1 MNDGILSQEEID
13 ALLRGDS
20 PASNSDKAVN
30 LINDFEKD
38 TLGEIGN
45 ISMGTAATT
54 LSTLLRKKVSITTP
68 EVIVSDRH
76 DLANSYEMPYVVV
89 EVQYRQ
95 GLTGSNILVIKEHD
109 AGVIADLMMGGD
121 GQAAADL
128 ADDIMLSAVGEA
140 MNQMVGSATTSLS
153 SMFNQ
158 RIDIAPPRVNVS
170 ELEKELMKIPTSYDE
185 IICVKFKMEIEGLVN
200 SECMQIIPVEAV
212 RDMIAMAM
220 GNSEPEIDLE
230 SILEPS
236 APTAPEPTAAA
247 PPIPA
252 PPPPIQ
258 PQAAPPPLSP
268 PPMAAAP
275 ASPVEPVY
283 APTEDFWT
291 APAPSAAIR
300 KDQQYAVQPVQ
311 FAPVSAAIA
320 PAVPQN
326 IGLIMDVPLD
336 VSVELGKAR
345 KTIKE
350 ILELQQGSII
360 QLDKMAGEPVDLL
373 VNGKLIA
380 KGEVVVIDE
389 NYGIRI
395 TTIISPMDR
404 VSRLQ

>member
-20 PASNSDKAVN
+20 PASSNDSPAA
-30 LINDFEKD
+30 LNDFEKD

-68 EVIVSDRH
+68 EVTVSDRST
-76 DLANSYEMPYVVV
+76 LAGSYEMPYVVV

-95 GLTGSNILVIKEHD
+95 GLSGSNILVIKEHD

-170 ELEKELMKIPTSYDE
+170 ELEQELMKIPTSYDE

-200 SECMQIIPVEAV
+200 SECMQIIPIEAV

-220 GNSEPEIDLE
+220 GNSEPQIDLE

-236 APTAPEPTAAA
+236 APGVREQAAAA
-247 PPIPA
+247 PPTPA
-252 PPPPIQ
+252 PPPVQ
-258 PQAAPPPLSP
+258 PPAAAAAQEAPAFTQAAPVGPGF
-268 PPMAAAP
+268 AP
-275 ASPVEPVY
+275 A
-283 APTEDFWT
+283 ADAWNNPT
-291 APAPSAAIR
+291 PSAAIK

-311 FAPVSAAIA
+311 FAPISGGIA
-320 PAVPQN
+320 TAVPQN

-336 VSVELGKAR
+336 VSVELGKTR